1 MFATV
6 NRIFRYIKH
15 TPHLGLW
22 YPRDSPF
29 ELIGYTDSNH
39 AGCAID
45 RKSTS
50 GGCQLLG
57 NRLISWSNKKQT
69 SVACSTTEAEYV
81 AAGRCCAQVL
91 WIQNQ
96 LLDYGYKFRK
106 TPICCDNTSAILIT
120 QNPVQHTKTKHIE
133 IRHHF
138 IRDISQKG
146 KIELFYLPTT
156 EQLADLFTKALD
168 EKKVQYLIGKLGMF
182 SME

>member
-1 MFATV
+1 ML
-6 NRIFRYIKH
+6 H
-15 TPHLGLW
+15 
-22 YPRDSPF
+22 SPF
-29 ELIGYTDSNH
+29 ELIGYADSDH

-57 NRLISWSNKKQT
+57 NRLISWSSKKQT
-69 SVACSTTEAEYV
+69 SVACSTAEAEYV

-96 LLDYGYKFRK
+96 LLYYGFKFRK
-106 TPICCDNTSAILIT
+106 TPICCDNTSAIHIT

-133 IRHHF
+133 IQHHF

-146 KIELFYLPTT
+146 KGELFYVPTT

-168 EKKVQYLIGKLGMF
+168 EKTVQYLIGELGML